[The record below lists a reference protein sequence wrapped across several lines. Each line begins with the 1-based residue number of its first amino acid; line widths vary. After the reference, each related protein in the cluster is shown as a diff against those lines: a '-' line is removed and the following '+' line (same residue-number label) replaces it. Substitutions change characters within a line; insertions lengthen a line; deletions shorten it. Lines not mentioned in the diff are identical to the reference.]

1 MPDKGNG
8 RRPLIE
14 LQGVSRRFKSGG
26 GWINPLDNVDLT
38 IYEGDFAVLM
48 GPSGTGKSTMLN
60 LVAGIDKP
68 DQGRIIVA
76 GEDITGY
83 SEDALARWRT
93 RAIGYI
99 FQQFNLLGVLTA
111 RENVALPL
119 SLLPIPAAKKRELVD
134 TALEVTG
141 ITDRAGHYPR
151 QLSGGQEQRVAIARA
166 IACDPLLLLGDEP
179 TGALDS
185 KTAKMVMELLSE
197 LNRRF
202 QKTIL
207 LVTHDPMVASYGQ
220 RVLHLNDGQIEEEMK
235 ETPQHAHA

>member
-1 MPDKGNG
+1 MNSSNG
-8 RRPLIE
+8 SARPLVE
-14 LQGVSRRFKSGG
+14 LQGVTRRFKSGG
-26 GWINPLDNVDLT
+26 GYIMPLDNVDLT
-38 IYEGDFAVLM
+38 INEGEFTVLM

-60 LVAGIDKP
+60 LIAGIDKP
-68 DQGRIIVA
+68 DSGRIIVA

-93 RAIGYI
+93 RAIGYV
-99 FQQFNLLGVLTA
+99 FQQFNLLSVLTA

-119 SLLPIPAAKKRELVD
+119 SLLPLAAARRRELVD
-134 TALEVTG
+134 TAMEVTG

-185 KTAKMVMELLSE
+185 KSAKLVMELLSE
-197 LNRRF
+197 LNKRF
-202 QKTIL
+202 GKTIL
-207 LVTHDPMVASYGQ
+207 IVTHDPMVASYAG
-220 RVLHLNDGQIEEEMK
+220 RLLHLNDGKIEEE
-235 ETPQHAHA
+235 EVRARVNA

>member
-1 MPDKGNG
+1 MASNNG
-8 RRPLIE
+8 SARPLVE
-14 LQGVSRRFKSGG
+14 LQGVTRRFKSGADY
-26 GWINPLDNVDLT
+26 IMPLDNVDLT
-38 IYEGDFAVLM
+38 INEGEFTVLM

-60 LVAGIDKP
+60 LIAGIDKP
-68 DQGRIIVA
+68 DSGRIIVA

-93 RAIGYI
+93 RAIGYV
-99 FQQFNLLGVLTA
+99 FQQFNLLSVLTA

-119 SLLPIPAAKKRELVD
+119 SLLPLPAARRRELVD
-134 TALEVTG
+134 TAMEVTG
-141 ITDRAGHYPR
+141 ITDRAGHFPR

-185 KTAKMVMELLSE
+185 KSAKHVMELLSE

-202 QKTIL
+202 GKTIL
-207 LVTHDPMVASYGQ
+207 LVTHDPMVASYAG
-220 RVLHLNDGQIEEEMK
+220 RLLHLNDGKIVEEEV
-235 ETPQHAHA
+235 PAHANA

>member
-1 MPDKGNG
+1 MSNNG
-8 RRPLIE
+8 STRPLVE
-14 LQGVSRRFKSGG
+14 LRGVTRRFKSGG
-26 GWINPLDNVDLT
+26 GFITPLDNVDLT
-38 IYEGDFAVLM
+38 INEGDFTVLM
-48 GPSGTGKSTMLN
+48 GPSGTGKSTLLN
-60 LVAGIDKP
+60 LTAGIDKP
-68 DQGRIIVA
+68 DSGRIIVA

-93 RAIGYI
+93 RAIGYV

-119 SLLPIPAAKKRELVD
+119 SLLPLPAARRRELVD
-134 TALEVTG
+134 IAMEVTG

-185 KTAKMVMELLSE
+185 KSARQIMELLSE

-202 QKTIL
+202 GKTVL
-207 LVTHDPMVASYGQ
+207 LVTHDPMVASYAA
-220 RVLHLNDGQIEEEMK
+220 RLLHLNDGRIVEEEVR
-235 ETPQHAHA
+235 ARVNA

>member
-1 MPDKGNG
+1 MPDASNG

-14 LQGVSRRFKSGG
+14 LRGVSRRFRSGG
-26 GWINPLDNVDLT
+26 GWISPLDDVDLT
-38 IYEGDFAVLM
+38 IHEGEFAVLM
-48 GPSGTGKSTMLN
+48 GPSGTGKSTLLN

-68 DQGRIIVA
+68 DSGRIVVA

-119 SLLPIPAAKKRELVD
+119 SLLPIPAAKKTELVD

-207 LVTHDPMVASYGQ
+207 LVTHDPMVASYGR
-220 RVLHLNDGQIEEEMK
+220 RVLHLNDGKIEEEVLK
-235 ETPQHAHA
+235 EHANA